1 MARLP
6 HMLLKYK
13 LRGDNQ
19 QNILVAFTFAGNV
32 GEDRHMIDRETVK
45 NVAKLARLGMTEEE
59 IDIFGSQLSAILEN
73 IAILQEADVSG
84 VSPTTHASRL
94 TNIMRDDIPQPSYP
108 PEQLL
113 ANAPAQ
119 EDNCL
124 KVRAVLDG
132 GES

>member
-1 MARLP
+1 
-6 HMLLKYK
+6 
-13 LRGDNQ
+13 
-19 QNILVAFTFAGNV
+19 
-32 GEDRHMIDRETVK
+32 MIDREMVK
-45 NVAKLARLGMTEEE
+45 HVAKLARLGISEEE
-59 IDIFGSQLSAILEN
+59 IDIFGSQLSVILEN
-73 IAILQEADVSG
+73 IAILREADVSG
-84 VSPTTHASRL
+84 VSPTSHASRL
-94 TNIMRDDIPQPSYP
+94 TNVMRDDVSRPSYP